1 MPLIFVSN
9 FQLATFAVTNS
20 THYTNRLFSLPLQI
34 QTKDT
39 DFTMLNVNDEV
50 ILVLLF

>member
-1 MPLIFVSN
+1 MPVIFVSN
-9 FQLATFAVTNS
+9 FQLVTFAVTNS
-20 THYTNRLFSLPLQI
+20 THYTNRLFSLLLQI

-50 ILVLLF
+50 ILALLF

>member
-9 FQLATFAVTNS
+9 FQLVTFAVTNS
-20 THYTNRLFSLPLQI
+20 THYTNRLFSLPL